1 MDEFQEILQDFLIES
16 FELIEQLDQD
26 LVELESRPDDLDLLN
41 RIFRVAHTIKGASSF
56 LNFDVL
62 THLTHHM
69 ENLLNMARHG
79 DLVIDAD
86 VMDVILESI
95 DLMKA
100 LLVRIRDSGAD
111 AGLEVGQCVER
122 LDAVANGTPLSSV
135 TETVTVTASE
145 TVVAVEPQTD
155 AEEEADYSG
164 MSEAEVEAE
173 IERLIAQRQ
182 AEDAAKRANKANSSA
197 PVEEEPDYEGM
208 DDAEVEAEIERL
220 LAKRQAEDAAKRA
233 QKAAETSTAP
243 SVAAPVAAPITSE
256 PMPQSEPIPAPV
268 PVAPAAPA
276 VQPKVE
282 AKPATPVARRAAEPK
297 EEGENRGGGAV
308 EQTIRV
314 DVKRLDHL
322 MNLIGELV
330 LGKNR
335 LIKIND
341 DVEERYEGEAFLEEL
356 NQVVSIVSLV
366 TTDLQ
371 IAVMKTRMLPIG
383 KVFNK
388 FPRMI
393 RDLSRE
399 LNKKIEL
406 EITGEETEL
415 DKSIVEEIGDP
426 LVHIIRNSCD
436 HGIETPDVRLSSG
449 KEETGT
455 IHLKAYHEGN
465 HIVIQIIDDGKGL
478 DAEMLKLKSIEKGI
492 ITEKEAEGMSE
503 KEAFGLIFRPGF
515 STAAQVTS
523 VSGRGVGMDVVKT
536 NIEKLNGMIDIDS
549 EVGKGTSM
557 KLKIPLTLAIIQ
569 ALLVGVQEEYYAIPL
584 ASVLETVRISKDEIY
599 TVESRSVMRLRDE
612 VLSLVHIG
620 DIFEVERVFDNSEH
634 AYVVVLGLAESK
646 IGLIVDSLVGQEEI
660 VIKSLGEYLKGIE
673 GIAGATIRGDGG
685 VTLIVDVAALMQM
698 AKSVKSTVGQESAEA
713 KGRLGVKNKPSDYK
727 VMIVDDSKTDR
738 TIMRKSLEPMGIT
751 LVEATDGIEALNI
764 LKQADHT
771 FDAMLIDIEMPRMDG
786 YSLAAEIKKYNK
798 YKNLPLIAV
807 TSRTG
812 KADRMRGVE
821 SGMVEYI
828 TKPYSS
834 EYLMN
839 VVKRNIKFNEGL

>member
-1 MDEFQEILQDFLIES
+1 MDEFQEILQDFLVES
-16 FELIEQLDQD
+16 FELVEKLDED
-26 LVELESRPDDLDLLN
+26 LVELESNPEDLELLN
-41 RIFRVAHTIKGASSF
+41 GIFRVAHTVKGASSF

-69 ENLLNMARHG
+69 EDVLNRARHG
-79 DLVIDAD
+79 ELTITPD

-100 LLVRIRDSGAD
+100 LLETIRDTSSD
-111 AGLEVGQCVER
+111 AGIDVSACVAKLDKITGGTGEVE
-122 LDAVANGTPLSSV
+122 TP
-135 TETVTVTASE
+135 TVTTPPEEAGATE
-145 TVVAVEPQTD
+145 EIE
-155 AEEEADYSG
+155 AEEEKAEE
-164 MSEAEVEAE
+164 SEEDE
-173 IERLIAQRQ
+173 I
-182 AEDAAKRANKANSSA
+182 
-197 PVEEEPDYEGM
+197 DYENM
-208 DDAEVEAEIERL
+208 SPEEVEAEIERL
-220 LAKRQAEDAAKRA
+220 LAQRQEEDRKKREAKIAAGESVPQMPDEEEAEEE
-233 QKAAETSTAP
+233 KAPQE
-243 SVAAPVAAPITSE
+243 E
-256 PMPQSEPIPAPV
+256 PKESAPAPT
-268 PVAPAAPA
+268 PAPAVKKEAPKEEAKAAAPA
-276 VQPKVE
+276 K
-282 AKPATPVARRAAEPK
+282 KTPA
-297 EEGENRGGGAV
+297 AV

-330 LGKNR
+330 LAKNR

-341 DVEERYEGEAFLEEL
+341 DVEERYEGEEFLEEL

-406 EITGEETEL
+406 VISGEETEL

-436 HGIETPDVRLSSG
+436 HGIESPDERLAKG
-449 KEETGT
+449 KPETGT
-455 IHLKAYHEGN
+455 IALKAYNEGN
-465 HIVIQIIDDGKGL
+465 QIVIQIDDDGKGL
-478 DAEMLKLKSIEKGI
+478 DPEMLKNKSLEKGI
-492 ITEKEAEGMSE
+492 ITEKEADSMSD
-503 KEAFGLIFRPGF
+503 KEAYALIFKPGF
-515 STAAQVTS
+515 STAAAVTN

-536 NIEKLNGMIDIDS
+536 NIEKLNGIIDIDS
-549 EVGKGTSM
+549 EVGKGTSI

-569 ALLVGVQEEYYAIPL
+569 ALLVGVQEEHYAIPL

-599 TVESRSVMRLRDE
+599 TVEGKNVMRLRDD

-620 DIFEVERVFDNSEH
+620 DIFEVERILDASEH
-634 AYVVVLGLAESK
+634 AYVVVLGLGTSK
-646 IGLIVDSLVGQEEI
+646 LGLIVDTLVGQEEI
-660 VIKSLGEYLKGIE
+660 VIKSLGDYLKGIE

-685 VTLIVDVAALMQM
+685 VTLIVDVVALMNM
-698 AKSVKSTVGQESAEA
+698 AKDVKASAVSEGSEGSA
-713 KGRLGVKNKPSDYK
+713 SNEKTKASDYT

-738 TIMRKSLEPMGIT
+738 TIMRKALEPMGVT
-751 LVEATDGIEALNI
+751 LVEASDGQEALGI
-764 LKQADHT
+764 LKSGDYN

-786 YSLAAEIKKYNK
+786 YTLANEIKKYNR

-807 TSRTG
+807 TSRTS

-828 TKPYSS
+828 TKPYSAD
-834 EYLMN
+834 YLASVVQRN
-839 VVKRNIKFNEGL
+839 VNFKAEFL

>member
-1 MDEFQEILQDFLIES
+1 MDEFEEILQDFLVES

-26 LVELESRPDDLDLLN
+26 LVELETRPDDLELLN

-56 LNFDVL
+56 LNFDTL

-69 ENLLNMARHG
+69 ENILNLARHG
-79 DLVIDAD
+79 DIIIDAGI
-86 VMDVILESI
+86 MDVILESI

-100 LLVRIRDSGAD
+100 LLVRIRDTRSD
-111 AGLEVGQCVER
+111 DGLDVSACVVR
-122 LDAVANGTPLSSV
+122 LDAAVNGETPVAAAAA
-135 TETVTVTASE
+135 TEP
-145 TVVAVEPQTD
+145 VAVVVESP
-155 AEEEADYSG
+155 EEADYSG
-164 MSEAEVEAE
+164 MSDAEVEAE
-173 IERLIAQRQ
+173 IERLIAVKQ
-182 AEDAAKRANKANSSA
+182 AEVAQKRTEGVSS
-197 PVEEEPDYEGM
+197 PSVDEEEPDYSGM
-208 DDAEVEAEIERL
+208 SDAEVEAEIERL
-220 LAKRQAEDAAKRA
+220 LAQKNAEAAAKRA
-233 QKAAETSTAP
+233 NKSSESIVDDT
-243 SVAAPVAAPITSE
+243 PVAV
-256 PMPQSEPIPAPV
+256 PAPV
-268 PVAPAAPA
+268 VVPTPAPTAQVAPAAP
-276 VQPKVE
+276 V
-282 AKPATPVARRAAEPK
+282 AKPAAPAAAPRPAAPK
-297 EEGENRGGGAV
+297 EDGDAKGASV

-406 EITGEETEL
+406 DISGEDTEL

-436 HGIETPDVRLSSG
+436 HGIETGDVRVAAG
-449 KEETGT
+449 KEEGGT
-455 IHLKAYHEGN
+455 IQLKAYHEGN

-478 DAEMLKLKSIEKGI
+478 DTDMLKSKAMEKGL
-492 ITEKEAEGMSE
+492 ITEKEADGMTD
-503 KEAFGLIFRPGF
+503 KEAYGLIFRPGF

-549 EVGKGTSM
+549 ELGQGTSM

-599 TVESRSVMRLRDE
+599 TVENRSVMRLRDE

-646 IGLIVDSLVGQEEI
+646 IGLIVDTLIGQEEI

-698 AKSVKSTVGQESAEA
+698 AKSVKSTVGDEGSGAKKLGAKNSA
-713 KGRLGVKNKPSDYK
+713 SDYC

-751 LVEATDGIEALNI
+751 LVEAVDGIEAMNI
-764 LKQADHT
+764 LKQGDHF

-786 YSLAAEIKKYNK
+786 YTLAGEIKKYNK

-807 TSRTG
+807 TSRAG

-828 TKPYSS
+828 TKPYSFD
-834 EYLMN
+834 YLMN

>member
-1 MDEFQEILQDFLIES
+1 MDEFQEILQDFLVES

-26 LVELESRPDDLDLLN
+26 LVELESTPDDLDLLN
-41 RIFRVAHTIKGASSF
+41 RIFRVAHTVKGASSF

-69 ENLLNMARHG
+69 ENILNMARHG
-79 DLVIDAD
+79 DLRINAEI
-86 VMDVILESI
+86 MDVILESV
-95 DLMKA
+95 DLMKG
-100 LLVRIRDSGAD
+100 LLEQIRDSGSD
-111 AGLEVGQCVER
+111 QGLDVSECVVR
-122 LDAVANGTPLSSV
+122 LDRAAGGDGEVEHPEAVVAPKQEAAAPAAPE
-135 TETVTVTASE
+135 TETS
-145 TVVAVEPQTD
+145 D
-155 AEEEADYSG
+155 EEELDYAN
-164 MSEAEVEAE
+164 MSEAE
-173 IERLIAQRQ
+173 I
-182 AEDAAKRANKANSSA
+182 
-197 PVEEEPDYEGM
+197 
-208 DDAEVEAEIERL
+208 EAEIERL
-220 LAKRQAEDAAKRA
+220 LAVRQAEDKAKREAKQAQGGDDAPETDADTLPESEMFDTPAAKPSA
-233 QKAAETSTAP
+233 PPPPPPPPPKAAASAP
-243 SVAAPVAAPITSE
+243 
-256 PMPQSEPIPAPV
+256 
-268 PVAPAAPA
+268 
-276 VQPKVE
+276 
-282 AKPATPVARRAAEPK
+282 
-297 EEGENRGGGAV
+297 RGGGDKEKEDATEKRSATAV

-341 DVEERYEGEAFLEEL
+341 DVEERYEGEEFLEEL

-393 RDLSRE
+393 RDLSRD
-399 LNKKIEL
+399 LGKKIEL
-406 EITGEETEL
+406 EIGGEETEL

-436 HGIETPDVRLSSG
+436 HGIESTAERLAKG
-449 KEETGT
+449 KSETGT
-455 IHLKAYHEGN
+455 IQLKAYNEGN
-465 HIVIQIIDDGKGL
+465 HIVIQITDDGKGL
-478 DAEMLKLKSIEKGI
+478 DVETLKNKSLEKGVI
-492 ITEKEAEGMSE
+492 SE
-503 KEAFGLIFRPGF
+503 KEADSMSDKEAFALIFRPGL
-515 STAAQVTS
+515 STAKQVTN

-536 NIEKLNGMIDIDS
+536 NIEKLNGIIDIES
-549 EVGKGTSM
+549 EVDVGTTIN
-557 KLKIPLTLAIIQ
+557 LKIPLTLAIIQ

-584 ASVLETVRISKDEIY
+584 ASVLETVRITRDEIY
-599 TVESRSVMRLRDE
+599 TVESRSVMRLREE

-620 DIFEVERVFDNSEH
+620 DIFEVERVFDGGEH

-698 AKSVKSTVGQESAEA
+698 AKSVKSTIGQES
-713 KGRLGVKNKPSDYK
+713 GSSGGVKEKTQPSDYC

-738 TIMRKSLEPMGIT
+738 TIMRTSLAPLGIT
-751 LVEATDGIEALNI
+751 LVEATDGLEALNI
-764 LKQADHT
+764 LKSGDHH

-786 YSLAAEIKKYNK
+786 YSLASEIKKYNK
-798 YKNLPLIAV
+798 YKNMPLIAV

-812 KADRMRGVE
+812 KSDRMRGVE

-828 TKPYSS
+828 TKPYSPD
-834 EYLMN
+834 YLMN
-839 VVKRNIKFNEGL
+839 VVKRNIKFTMEV